1 MMGRGS
7 TPAGRLNPAPI
18 VAGTGTFAK
27 QLAVRV
33 PPNGYVLVVP
43 GTSVAHTYTF
53 YDRNGGTTTYAAA
66 SNPWVNL
73 PFPLDGAIYEQVN
86 IDVLDAN
93 VSWVSAPA
101 GSALPFSGQA
111 TAPGTVRQALIATA
125 VLSSG
130 STIAVLTTPNGY
142 RIRLI
147 RISVTGLTAG
157 DQVEIAVTSGALV
170 PSDFFNGAAPGG
182 GTITI
187 GPEPGNTKVVNPP
200 TVMYASLLSGGSYV
214 QDSLNFTNTTA
225 ARGNVD
231 VEYILEP
238 L

>member
-1 MMGRGS
+1 MIGRGS

-27 QLAVRV
+27 QLSVRV

-111 TAPGTVRQALIATA
+111 TATGTVRQALIATG
-125 VLSSG
+125 VLSVGTTITLVTTPVGYRIHLIRIVVNGLSSG
-130 STIAVLTTPNGY
+130 DAVE
-142 RIRLI
+142 
-147 RISVTGLTAG
+147 ISVASGLL
-157 DQVEIAVTSGALV
+157 E
-170 PSDFFNGAAPGG
+170 PFDFFNGGAPASGI
-182 GTITI
+182 ITI

-200 TVMYASLLSGGSYV
+200 VTMYANLISGAAYA
-214 QDSLNFTNTTA
+214 QDALTFTNTTA